1 MAEQDIISALREI
14 ATNVKD
20 IEDIIRDASGKQS
33 FGTAEST
40 RKAAKLDESS
50 SFQDALDQITTDK
63 VESDSSAITDG
74 LATFSKGTKSILS
87 AIRDN
92 IPGLQADELSNL
104 VDTLSAEVSK
114 LGKGIFDT
122 VLSPK
127 KLLESVKENF
137 DSNPEIAAQVVN
149 VLKGFVQIPFGTT
162 VLNKI
167 DEGLLTNFQGIQKV
181 FGGSLA
187 DIDSKVKISSG
198 NLGTFLSNSAR
209 STNDAIAG
217 STGAAGK
224 ALDAIG
230 ADSSSR
236 LLRIG
241 DETKTTAASINT
253 AYKNFMEDA
262 TGTTATSIKVNGA
275 SIAVALENYQETF
288 NQRVLPMLQDS
299 REGFSLAAEAA
310 TEGGRGIFQEIALAG
325 DAFNLSND
333 KVQTFIARNRDL
345 TGKANTDLLKS
356 SAAVS
361 SAIGDRMGINA
372 KQIMPIMSEI
382 IGSVDRFGNVGV
394 EAAGKISAQLIKTGT
409 DFSQLS
415 TMVGTF
421 QGFEGASSSVAKLTA
436 AFGVNLDA
444 MELMRMAN
452 EDQAALIPYLQE
464 QFEASGVDIANSGN
478 AMKRVLSE
486 ALGGLGVNNVERLL
500 SGTADVFGDFNKQ
513 IGEDAS
519 KAINDPL
526 RTFEASI
533 KDLTAVLGDPAQ
545 AAARQTESMAAATVG
560 QVIAAAVG
568 TANTETLKGITDI
581 VGKMEPEIARY
592 GLKLSQLVSDPI
604 NAAISSFG
612 NIKEVIKSATEGTTA
627 DAKPSSPPAV
637 SSAATA
643 APPVT
648 VALPAVPSETSS
660 ATTQANTA
668 TTAQNQSAQAAAN
681 PARPQTLQAVINI
694 SLGDDVKKIIQNVA
708 LIDITGGD
716 LA

>member
-1 MAEQDIISALREI
+1 
-14 ATNVKD
+14 
-20 IEDIIRDASGKQS
+20 
-33 FGTAEST
+33 
-40 RKAAKLDESS
+40 
-50 SFQDALDQITTDK
+50 
-63 VESDSSAITDG
+63 
-74 LATFSKGTKSILS
+74 
-87 AIRDN
+87 
-92 IPGLQADELSNL
+92 
-104 VDTLSAEVSK
+104 
-114 LGKGIFDT
+114 
-122 VLSPK
+122 
-127 KLLESVKENF
+127 
-137 DSNPEIAAQVVN
+137 
-149 VLKGFVQIPFGTT
+149 
-162 VLNKI
+162 
-167 DEGLLTNFQGIQKV
+167 
-181 FGGSLA
+181 
-187 DIDSKVKISSG
+187 
-198 NLGTFLSNSAR
+198 
-209 STNDAIAG
+209 
-217 STGAAGK
+217 
-224 ALDAIG
+224 
-230 ADSSSR
+230 
-236 LLRIG
+236 
-241 DETKTTAASINT
+241 
-253 AYKNFMEDA
+253 MEDA
-262 TGTTATSIKVNGA
+262 TGNTATSIKVNGA
-275 SIAVALENYQETF
+275 SIAVALQDYQQTF

-361 SAIGDRMGINA
+361 SAIGDRMGISA

-452 EDQAALIPYLQE
+452 EDQAAIIPYLQE

-500 SGTADVFGDFNKQ
+500 SGTADVFGDFNTQ
-513 IGEDAS
+513 ISEDAS
-519 KAINDPL
+519 KALNDPL

-545 AAARQTESMAAATVG
+545 AVSKQTEAMTSATIG

-568 TANTETLKGITDI
+568 TANTETLKGITGI
-581 VGKMEPEIARY
+581 VGRIQPEITKY
-592 GLKLSQLVSDPI
+592 GLKLSELIKDPI
-604 NAAISSFG
+604 NAAISGFD
-612 NIKEVIKSATEGTTA
+612 IVEKKVKELTDKPTASVI
-627 DAKPSSPPAV
+627 PSTPPAV
-637 SSAATA
+637 SPTATA

-648 VALPAVPSETSS
+648 TTLPAASS
-660 ATTQANTA
+660 PAPTDTTQTNSNTS
-668 TTAQNQSAQAAAN
+668 AQNQSSQAAPN
-681 PARPQTLQAVINI
+681 PARPQILQANI
-694 SLGDDVKKIIQNVA
+694 SINLGDDIKKLTQNFA
-708 LIDITGGD
+708 LIDVTGGETV
-716 LA
+716 